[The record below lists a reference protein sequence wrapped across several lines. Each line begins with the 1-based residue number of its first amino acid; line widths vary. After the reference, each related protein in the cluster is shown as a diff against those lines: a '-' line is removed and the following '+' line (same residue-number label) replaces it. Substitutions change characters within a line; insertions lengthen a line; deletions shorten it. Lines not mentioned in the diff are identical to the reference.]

1 MTEPAADI
9 ASDAKAVLPQPLV
22 RPAVRIGPISA
33 VRRPAVLTA
42 VLTLAVVLVVLAV
55 LDVWLGGDPIPLPQL
70 LNALTG
76 GGTGAQRFIVWELR
90 MPRTATALIVGAAL
104 GLAGAI
110 TQSVLRNPLAA
121 PDLLGIT
128 AGASLAATAAT
139 VVGGAFAASVYGV
152 PLAAL
157 LGGLIT
163 AAAIYLFAWR
173 GGEVAGFRLVLIG
186 IGVNAM
192 LVAGVGWLLVSA
204 QIQDV
209 GKAQVWLNGSLDDT
223 SWTRFWPTA
232 AAFVIALAITLGA
245 ARSLAALR
253 FGPDIARSLGVRVQ
267 WNQGLL
273 LTAAAALAA
282 LATSACGPIAF
293 VALAAPQI
301 ARRITGSAGE
311 PLFGSA
317 LTGAVLVTG
326 SDLLARAIL
335 PEDLPVGVVTAG
347 FGGCYLL
354 YSLVRSNRKA
364 SL

>member
-1 MTEPAADI
+1 MSDSGV
-9 ASDAKAVLPQPLV
+9 ASDAKPVLRQ
-22 RPAVRIGPISA
+22 RPAVRIGPISV
-33 VRRPAVLTA
+33 VRRPGVLTA
-42 VLTLAVVLVVLAV
+42 FLALAVLLVVLAV

-70 LNALTG
+70 LNALSG
-76 GGTGAQRFIVWELR
+76 GGNGALRFIVWELR
-90 MPRTATALIVGAAL
+90 MPRTATAPIVGAAL

-110 TQSVLRNPLAA
+110 TQSILRNPLAA

-128 AGASLAATAAT
+128 AGASLAATATT
-139 VVGGAFAASVYGV
+139 VAGGAFAASVFGV

-157 LGGLIT
+157 GGGLLT

-186 IGVNAM
+186 IGVNAI

-204 QIQDV
+204 QIQDI
-209 GKAQVWLNGSLDDT
+209 GRAQVWLNGSLDDT

-232 AAFVIALAITLGA
+232 AAFVIVLAITLSA

-253 FGPDIARSLGVRVQ
+253 FGPEIARSLGVRVQ

-282 LATSACGPIAF
+282 LATSACGPVAF
-293 VALAAPQI
+293 VALATPQI
-301 ARRITGSAGE
+301 ARRITRTAGE

-317 LTGAVLVTG
+317 LTGSVLVTG

-335 PEDLPVGVVTAG
+335 PQDLPVGVVTAG

-364 SL
+364 SV